1 MESVSRSEEIVDAH
15 EQLAPL
21 SQFYRA
27 LNQRDINANAW
38 PRTEAARRETSDK
51 R

>member
-15 EQLAPL
+15 EQLAAL

-27 LNQRDINANAW
+27 LNQRDINASLASN
-38 PRTEAARRETSDK
+38 RGCSARNI
-51 R
+51 